1 MSFYTE
7 KNKLIDT
14 LKNKITLIEDYYQ
27 KSLSYHQIVFKLIDK
42 LITDYNRT
50 KSVSIFQDLNN
61 ICNFDFPKM
70 EEHKVSLDTRISNF
84 LYFLSNKS
92 VVDRKTSF
100 FEQPNCKEL
109 ILNTYSGG
117 IIKSNTGKI
126 IIRKLHRCLIRY
138 PYDDYYS
145 LILTSPHK
153 DDFYTI
159 IEINSNQLLC
169 SEANG
174 NHVYICTYTHNS
186 YKYIKLPKYHKSSHL
201 FLIGKDK
208 NILSIASDNYFISFQ
223 LNPYLVTQKSKIN
236 FKGFMSILYQMSN
249 ENILIKGSNPN
260 SIIEYDYKKENIVN
274 IFTFES
280 NILGHGEVQF
290 KR

>member
-14 LKNKITLIEDYYQ
+14 LKNKIKLIEDYYQ

-100 FEQPNCKEL
+100 
-109 ILNTYSGG
+109 
-117 IIKSNTGKI
+117 
-126 IIRKLHRCLIRY
+126 
-138 PYDDYYS
+138 
-145 LILTSPHK
+145 
-153 DDFYTI
+153 
-159 IEINSNQLLC
+159 
-169 SEANG
+169 
-174 NHVYICTYTHNS
+174 
-186 YKYIKLPKYHKSSHL
+186 
-201 FLIGKDK
+201 
-208 NILSIASDNYFISFQ
+208 
-223 LNPYLVTQKSKIN
+223 
-236 FKGFMSILYQMSN
+236 
-249 ENILIKGSNPN
+249 
-260 SIIEYDYKKENIVN
+260 
-274 IFTFES
+274 
-280 NILGHGEVQF
+280 
-290 KR
+290 

>member
-1 MSFYTE
+1 MELELVSVIIPVYNAE
-7 KNKLIDT
+7 KYLKKCID
-14 LKNKITLIEDYYQ
+14 
-27 KSLSYHQIVFKLIDK
+27 
-42 LITDYNRT
+42 
-50 KSVSIFQDLNN
+50 SVRNQ
-61 ICNFDFPKM
+61 
-70 EEHKVSLDTRISNF
+70 
-84 LYFLSNKS
+84 
-92 VVDRKTSF
+92 
-100 FEQPNCKEL
+100 
-109 ILNTYSGG
+109 
-117 IIKSNTGKI
+117 
-126 IIRKLHRCLIRY
+126 
-138 PYDDYYS
+138 
-145 LILTSPHK
+145 
-153 DDFYTI
+153 FYTI